1 MLQFFRCMMNNICF
15 VSSPVGVLEIQ
26 DDGAC
31 LTAVRFA
38 PAGTAASAPNSHV
51 ARLAARQLQAY
62 FAGTLTRFSVPL
74 ALAGT
79 PFQQAVWR
87 ALLDI
92 PYGQTRSYGQIA
104 AAINRP
110 RACRAVGM
118 ANNKNPICIL
128 VPCHRV
134 IGAGGNLTGYAGGL
148 TIKEWLLL
156 HERATVKKSCK

>member
-31 LTAVRFA
+31 LTVVRFA
-38 PAGTAASAPNSHV
+38 PAGTVASAPNSPV

-62 FAGTLTRFSVPL
+62 FAGTLTRFSVPF

-92 PYGQTRSYGQIA
+92 PYGQIA

-118 ANNKNPICIL
+118 ANHKNPICIL

-148 TIKEWLLL
+148 TIKEWLLS